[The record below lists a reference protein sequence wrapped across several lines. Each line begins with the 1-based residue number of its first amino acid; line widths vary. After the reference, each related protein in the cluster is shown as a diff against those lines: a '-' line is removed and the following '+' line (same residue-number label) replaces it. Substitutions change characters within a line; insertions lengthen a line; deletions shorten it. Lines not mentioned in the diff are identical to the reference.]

1 MRFRLVL
8 VAVALCLIPSF
19 VSAQTRTATFAA
31 SADHAT
37 LDSGVPRLSSYAL
50 QVTPQGGSALPEID
64 LGKPTPVSGTI
75 SASPAA
81 LQTLAPGT
89 YTAVVF
95 AIGPGGRT
103 GSVPSDSFAVATPAP
118 APAGKP
124 SIK

>member
-1 MRFRLVL
+1 MRQVL
-8 VAVALCLIPSF
+8 LALLFCVLPSL
-19 VSAQTRTATFAA
+19 VSAQTRTATFSA
-31 SADHAT
+31 SPDHAT
-37 LDSGVPRLSSYAL
+37 LDNGVPRLSSYAL

-89 YTAVVF
+89 YTAIVF
-95 AIGPGGRT
+95 AIGPGGRS
-103 GSVPSDSFAVATPAP
+103 GSPPSESFAVATPAP

>member
-1 MRFRLVL
+1 MRQVLLALVFCVL
-8 VAVALCLIPSF
+8 PSL

-37 LDSGVPRLSSYAL
+37 LDSGVPRLTNYTLA
-50 QVTPQGGSALPEID
+50 VTPQGGAALPEID

-95 AIGPGGRT
+95 AIGPGGRS
-103 GSVPSDSFAVATPAP
+103 GSAASDPFLVLTPAP

>member
-8 VAVALCLIPSF
+8 VAVALCVIPSL
-19 VSAQTRTATFAA
+19 VSAQPRTATFSA
-31 SADHAT
+31 SPDHAT
-37 LDSGVPRLSSYAL
+37 VDNGVARLTNYTLA
-50 QVTPQGGSALPEID
+50 VTPQGGSALPEID

-95 AIGPGGRT
+95 AVGPGGRS
-103 GSVPSDSFAVATPAP
+103 GSAASDPFSVVTPAP
-118 APAGKP
+118 RAPGKP
-124 SIK
+124 SIQ